1 MLEVD
6 KTLVKK
12 WTATPK
18 PVPVN
23 IKVSCPHDKCGES
36 LVNARLEWSGNSGSS
51 ESFIYSSVTC
61 AACGNRTRFFL
72 VDPPKTDSDEDM
84 EKCKIIIVPPQTI
97 LLDFQDEVLE
107 VSSDFVKI
115 YKQAAEAEFMK
126 LDSIAGVGYRKALE
140 FLIKDYLIGKYS
152 EKREKI
158 AKAYLSDCIRDYVDD
173 PRVKIAAEKAAWIGN
188 DETHY
193 VRIWKNKDIE
203 DLKKLLKL
211 TANWIS
217 SEILTSEYAD
227 EMKKSNSRGAG

>member
-6 KTLVKK
+6 KKLVRK
-12 WTATPK
+12 WSGASK
-18 PVPVN
+18 PVPIFIDMV
-23 IKVSCPHDKCGES
+23 CPHEKCHKS
-36 LVNARLEWSGNSGSS
+36 LVNAKLEWSSS
-51 ESFIYSSVTC
+51 NENFTFASVAC
-61 AACGNRTRFFL
+61 ASCERKTRFFL
-72 VDPPKTDSDEDM
+72 VDPPKTDNEDDL
-84 EKCKIIIVPPQTI
+84 EKCRLIVVPPQLI
-97 LLDFQDEVLE
+97 VVNFQDEVIE

-158 AKAYLSDCIRDYVDD
+158 AKAYLGDCIRDYVDD

-193 VRIWKNKDIE
+193 VRKWQDRDIE

-217 SEILTSEYAD
+217 SEILTSMYAD
-227 EMKKSNSRGAG
+227 EMQKSNSRGAG